1 MSPGV
6 HISLEGIDGSGK
18 TTQAYLLLNWLR
30 SQGYRAKYTTEP
42 TYGRIG
48 SVIRL
53 HVYRIR
59 KTPVEY
65 EALLFAADRVEHY
78 LKLIKPLLNR
88 GWVVISDRYLHSS
101 LAYQGAVLKDVRWIR
116 EINKF
121 SPPPDL
127 AILIDVPVEK
137 ALIRIKRRKVRFEKR
152 EVLSKVRREYL
163 RLVERGEVKPVDGMR
178 SIEEISVDIRKI
190 VEKFL
195 RKKGLRPK
203 YPPQSA
209 PLGPP

>member
-1 MSPGV
+1 V

-30 SQGYRAKYTTEP
+30 SEGYRAKYTAEP
-42 TYGRIG
+42 TYGRVG

-59 KTPVEY
+59 NTPTEY

-78 LKLIKPLLNR
+78 LKFIKPLLER
-88 GWVVISDRYLHSS
+88 GWIVLSDRYIHSS
-101 LAYQGAVLKDVRWIR
+101 IAYQGAVLRDSKWVR

-127 AILIDVPVEK
+127 AILIDVPVGK
-137 ALIRIKRRKVRFEKR
+137 ALKRIKRRKVKFEKR
-152 EVLSKVRREYL
+152 EVLAKVRKEYK
-163 RLVERGEVKPVDGMR
+163 RLVDCGEMRHVDGSK
-178 SIEEISVDIRKI
+178 SIEQVSADIRRI
-190 VEKFL
+190 VVEFL
-195 RKKGLRPK
+195 RRKKIPAK
-203 YPPQSA
+203 PPLQSA
-209 PLGPP
+209 LPEPP